1 MELVSLDAVI
11 DIISHSTYDLEYEAE
26 SEELCEE
33 IRGLPRTETKLVY
46 VKGDTN
52 NESICGN

>member
-46 VKGDTN
+46 MKGDVN
-52 NESICGN
+52 GK

>member
-26 SEELCEE
+26 SKELCEE
-33 IRGLPRTETKLVY
+33 IKKLPRTETKVVY
-46 VKGDTN
+46 TKGDGDGKVR
-52 NESICGN
+52 C

>member
-11 DIISHSTYDLEYEAE
+11 DIISHSTYDLEYRGE

-33 IRGLPRTETKLVY
+33 IRKLPRTETEVVY
-46 VKGDTN
+46 MKGDGD
-52 NESICGN
+52 EKVRC